1 MLCIMLCKGAAIPAV
16 FLVYYMCCFPSIAMY
31 ILTAAV
37 AIWSIVYIV
46 ISSLK
51 LKDTPKGG
59 DTTGT
64 GDNANQTLRQEYAY
78 ELAGASIGLV
88 SSLYHACM
96 AKYCANKNNKEDE

>member
-1 MLCIMLCKGAAIPAV
+1 MCTGAAIPAV
-16 FLVYYMCCFPSIAMY
+16 FLVYYMCCFPPIALY

-46 ISSLK
+46 ITSLK

-64 GDNANQTLRQEYAY
+64 GDNVNRTLRQEYIF
-78 ELAGASIGLV
+78 ELAGASVGLV
-88 SSLYHACM
+88 SSLFHACM
-96 AKYCANKNNKEDE
+96 AKYCVNKNNKNE